1 MTGKSHRDLAK
12 DILASAVEA
21 EDPHAE
27 LLKGLIHAVL
37 SLNEK
42 PEAHKDKFAHGGA
55 LYSSSRPDRKCF
67 VFARSRYEYVES
79 GIAISASMRPVL
91 ILPTTEE
98 IRLRGLRIQPDDKI
112 VGINMS
118 EGEVRAA
125 LNSEKIR
132 MLWVDEE
139 HLPTIELWAL
149 PPYTR

>member
-1 MTGKSHRDLAK
+1 MTGKSHKDLAI
-12 DILASAVEA
+12 DILASAIEA

-37 SLNEK
+37 SLDEK
-42 PEAHKDKFAHGGA
+42 PETRKEKPHPGEMYASAA
-55 LYSSSRPDRKCF
+55 RADRRCF

-79 GIAISASMRPVL
+79 GIAISTSMRPVL